1 VASGPSMAS
10 IFRWADI
17 QLLYVRELRSALR
30 ERNIV
35 VNGILVPIFLY
46 PLMLWLIYTGIT
58 FVGGQTEGFASRMV
72 LQGLPQEHLALMQEF
87 KRDTRIELKASRD
100 PITDLRNGAM
110 DLLAE
115 FLPPEPGSASIGGN
129 FRVQLTCDR
138 SKDRS
143 TIARDRFEELLGR
156 YRDRYFERQ
165 AGALGISPAQL
176 QLFWVETRNMAT
188 SRQMGGFILGLM
200 LPLFLII
207 MVAMGCIFPAIDCTA
222 GEREKSTWETTMTI
236 ATARANIVAAK
247 YLYVAT
253 MASLA
258 GILNLA
264 AMLLSMKSVMAPL
277 MRGRTDSLSFQ
288 IPLLSIPV
296 ILVVTVLLALFVGA
310 GMMILASF
318 ARTFKEGQSM
328 VSPFYIAVF
337 LPILFL
343 QVPGIEFTVGLALIP
358 VVNVA
363 MVAREAIA
371 GTFHWPLIGITLAGE
386 VLYVLLA
393 LWLAAAIL
401 RYEDFLMGSYGGGF
415 GKFLK
420 ERLLGGR
427 RRGRR

>member
-1 VASGPSMAS
+1 MVR
-10 IFRWADI
+10 IFRWTDI

-35 VNGILVPIFLY
+35 INGILVPIFLY

-58 FVGGQTEGFASRMV
+58 FVSGQTEGFASRMV
-72 LQGLPQEHLALMQEF
+72 LKGVPQEHQAVLEEF
-87 KRDTRIELKASRD
+87 KHDTRIELKTSPD
-100 PITDLRNGAM
+100 PITDIRNGTI

-115 FLPPEPGSASIGGN
+115 FLPPEPGAPAADAN
-129 FRVQLTCDR
+129 FRMQLTCDR

-143 TIARDRFEELLGR
+143 SVARDRFEELIGR
-156 YRDRYFERQ
+156 YRDRYIERR
-165 AGALGISPAQL
+165 AGALGISPPQL
-176 QLFWVETRNMAT
+176 QLFWIETRNVAT

-207 MVAMGCIFPAIDCTA
+207 MVAMGCMFPAIDCTA

-236 ATARANIVAAK
+236 ATPRANVVAAK

-253 MASLA
+253 MAALA

-264 AMLLSMKSVMAPL
+264 AMLLSMKSIMAPL
-277 MRGRTDSLSFQ
+277 LGGRTDSLSFQ

-296 ILVVTVLLALFVGA
+296 ILAVTILLALFVA
-310 GMMILASF
+310 SGMMILASF

-343 QVPGIEFTVGLALIP
+343 QVPGIEFTFGLALIP

-371 GTFHWPLIGITLAGE
+371 GTFHWPLIGVTLIVEA
-386 VLYVLLA
+386 LCVLLA
-393 LWLAAAIL
+393 LWLAVAIL
-401 RYEDFLMGSYGGGF
+401 RYEDFLVGSYGGSF
-415 GKFLK
+415 GRFLR

-427 RRGRR
+427 RRGRQ